1 MMQDAQICGLGARKI
16 QVHKCMCA
24 TYKNPH
30 TDTNNVAKINL
41 IQRIPRR
48 IFKNW
53 NPHGICKQR
62 QYSISRKSKSQ

>member
-30 TDTNNVAKINL
+30 TDTNNVAKSNSNQG
-41 IQRIPRR
+41 IQE
-48 IFKNW
+48 
-53 NPHGICKQR
+53 
-62 QYSISRKSKSQ
+62 RKVHK